1 MQKNLQAYVQDVLD
15 ATVGQGL
22 TIGGALEVIEAS
34 RQAILSVI
42 LRPEPAQPDTAPERT
57 TA

>member
-15 ATVGQGL
+15 VLVGQGL
-22 TIGGALEVIEAS
+22 TIGNTLDVLEAS
-34 RQAILSVI
+34 RQAILGVI
-42 LRPEPAQPDTAPERT
+42 LRPEPAQPGSAPEQT